1 LVSKPP
7 GEKESQ
13 DEVKKFQKALH
24 LQATGKFYQKL
35 FDNIRVLPRGV
46 IRNASMMDV
55 DILEKVLQLQLTKL
69 NSDQVALIMKGM
81 PSESPTSHKAVEGQ
95 VADITGVRAV
105 NLGQINS
112 KTTIYGM
119 IDPEDKKIFDVM
131 AAPIKTIK
139 KTKMESSD
147 LHEPS

>member
-1 LVSKPP
+1 
-7 GEKESQ
+7 
-13 DEVKKFQKALH
+13 
-24 LQATGKFYQKL
+24 
-35 FDNIRVLPRGV
+35 
-46 IRNASMMDV
+46 
-55 DILEKVLQLQLTKL
+55 
-69 NSDQVALIMKGM
+69 M
-81 PSESPTSHKAVEGQ
+81 PSESLTAHKPVEGQ

-139 KTKMESSD
+139 KTKMKSSD
-147 LHEPS
+147 LYEPSLRRK